1 MRGSRLPPP
10 LEGKGAAAERAA
22 GEVPH
27 VVVLRLPEGPR
38 SPPPPPPSRRAAA
51 AAPFPILLLLRRQF
65 EEALPQAKRKD
76 LPTWRPSRR
85 RSAAGRR
92 GPSFFGCRCCCSA
105 DLFFV
110 SEVGRSWESKCEK
123 SGQVAAVFHNQDICS
138 FIVFDF
144 G

>member
-1 MRGSRLPPP
+1 MASEP
-10 LEGKGAAAERAA
+10 EEERS
-22 GEVPH
+22 GEA
-27 VVVLRLPEGPR
+27 R
-38 SPPPPPPSRRAAA
+38 
-51 AAPFPILLLLRRQF
+51 
-65 EEALPQAKRKD
+65 
-76 LPTWRPSRR
+76 
-85 RSAAGRR
+85 
-92 GPSFFGCRCCCSA
+92 SFFGCRCCCSA